1 MTIVHVYFAFL
12 LIGVIGLLSS
22 LLFGDTDADFDHDLG
37 SNDFH
42 HGGDADS
49 PKLLSLRV
57 IFSFLL
63 AFSIGG
69 GAVYLSDKPLGSQL
83 IVGILSGIVTAL
95 AVFYFMKFLYSFQ
108 GVSNINSNDFID
120 KQAIVTVGTTSQG
133 LCQIEVD
140 STGGDR
146 LFMAQEVNGK
156 KLKKNDAVKVKSRT
170 GTTLIV
176 EKI

>member
-1 MTIVHVYFAFL
+1 M
-12 LIGVIGLLSS
+12 
-22 LLFGDTDADFDHDLG
+22 DHDLG
-37 SNDFH
+37 SNDLH

-69 GAVYLSDKPLGSQL
+69 GALYLGDKPLGAQL
-83 IVGILSGIVTAL
+83 IVGFLAGIAIAL
-95 AVFYFMKFLYSFQ
+95 GVFYFMKFLYSFQ
-108 GVSNINSNDFID
+108 GVININSNDFLTKD
-120 KQAIVTVGTTSQG
+120 AIVTVGTTSNG

-146 LFMAQEVNGK
+146 LFMAMEVNGVI
-156 KLKKNDAVKVKSRT
+156 LKKNDTVKVTNRK
-170 GTTLIV
+170 GNTLVV
-176 EKI
+176 EKQ